1 MNPIMIAKLATA
13 AHKAG
18 LDKYSLPMQ
27 IAPDFTNKVYDI
39 ADTILSDEDMKEIK
53 GLSPEGLYKTLAKAY
68 KSDPNKDLRIDI
80 RAESESELEP
90 STNVRGIVSTL
101 LSHDLGREAEDQA

>member
-39 ADTILSDEDMKEIK
+39 ADTILSDEDLKEVK
-53 GLSPEGLYKTLAKAY
+53 GLSPEDLYKTLAKAY
-68 KSDPNKDLRIDI
+68 KNRDQGSDL
-80 RAESESELEP
+80 
-90 STNVRGIVSTL
+90 NVSGIANAL
-101 LSHDLGREAEDQA
+101 LSHDLGRELEDEE